1 VQLQEP
7 SRPKNAFSSVIQRL
21 EQAYVVSCRRHDR
34 HCCAIASG
42 LHSSVGIECVIVM
55 LVQMNDGDGSRSS
68 EQESEG
74 RADSGQSAV
83 SFASCTLHDLLQ
95 IDRVDATLLQLL

>member
-1 VQLQEP
+1 MAEFHLGV
-7 SRPKNAFSSVIQRL
+7 KCMI
-21 EQAYVVSCRRHDR
+21 
-34 HCCAIASG
+34 G
-42 LHSSVGIECVIVM
+42 M

-83 SFASCTLHDLLQ
+83 SFASCTLHVLLH
-95 IDRVDATLLQLL
+95 IDRVCATALQLIRVEHTILHGRNPLQV

>member
-1 VQLQEP
+1 M
-7 SRPKNAFSSVIQRL
+7 
-21 EQAYVVSCRRHDR
+21 
-34 HCCAIASG
+34 
-42 LHSSVGIECVIVM
+42 M

-83 SFASCTLHDLLQ
+83 SFAPGTLHDLLQ
-95 IDRVDATLLQLL
+95 TNSVYITPLQPV

>member
-1 VQLQEP
+1 MAEFLLAV
-7 SRPKNAFSSVIQRL
+7 KCMI
-21 EQAYVVSCRRHDR
+21 
-34 HCCAIASG
+34 G
-42 LHSSVGIECVIVM
+42 M

-83 SFASCTLHDLLQ
+83 SFGSCTLHDLLQ
-95 IDRVDATLLQLL
+95 TNGVYITQLQPL